1 MPRKKREWP
10 ATVERKLGTLV
21 RKGLTAAEIAAQLTA
36 DGVPGASVA
45 TVGRRMR
52 DLRGTVRATKAAS
65 KPVAPELAGKAKADA
80 AKVTTAPK
88 EPVAR
93 VLSDVPEDAAEL
105 DAAPMAQIDLW
116 LERIDGA
123 WATAELDN
131 NLAAQASLAARATA
145 LLEAKRKGS
154 PPPVQDPNDA
164 PDLIDAAKT
173 AREKIMRKLEQAIER
188 KAAARVA

>member
-1 MPRKKREWP
+1 MPRKRTEWP
-10 ATVERKLGTLV
+10 ASAERKLGLLV
-21 RKGLTAAEIAAQLTA
+21 RKGLTAGEIAAQLTA

-52 DLRGTVRATKAAS
+52 ELRGVVRATKQAKA
-65 KPVAPELAGKAKADA
+65 APEPETPA
-80 AKVTTAPK
+80 APVVV

-93 VLSDVPEDAAEL
+93 VLADVPEDADEL

-123 WATAELDN
+123 WATAEQAE

-188 KAAARVA
+188 KAASRVA

>member
-1 MPRKKREWP
+1 MPRKRTEWP
-10 ATVERKLGTLV
+10 ASAERKLGGLV

-52 DLRGTVRATKAAS
+52 ELRGVVRATKQAKAA
-65 KPVAPELAGKAKADA
+65 PVAEAPA
-80 AKVTTAPK
+80 AV

-93 VLSDVPEDAAEL
+93 VLADVPEDADEL

-123 WATAELDN
+123 WAAAERDS

-188 KAAARVA
+188 KAVDRVG